1 MSPPDRNNA
10 GYRPPPAPKFPTP
23 TQGGS
28 KSADPAIATCKNQI
42 GSNQPPPV
50 DDTALLQ
57 SRSARATHIPP
68 PPDRLRA
75 HAKPPAMR
83 PTQALSVGRYRH
95 LKLTT
100 KDVGRGF
107 YKGNRT
113 GSMGRHTKY
122 GGYVIEWN
130 KVRTYSVPDLKD
142 FKLTPFVSR
151 QIKAQSG
158 DYKGLEK
165 GPQDPYFYVE
175 QWKRYNGVD

>member
-1 MSPPDRNNA
+1 
-10 GYRPPPAPKFPTP
+10 
-23 TQGGS
+23 
-28 KSADPAIATCKNQI
+28 
-42 GSNQPPPV
+42 
-50 DDTALLQ
+50 
-57 SRSARATHIPP
+57 
-68 PPDRLRA
+68 
-75 HAKPPAMR
+75 MR
-83 PTQALSVGRYRH
+83 PTQVLSVGRYRH

-100 KDVGRGF
+100 KDVNKGF

-122 GGYVIEWN
+122 GGYVIEWD
-130 KVRTYSVPDLKD
+130 KVRTYAVPQNLKE

-151 QIKAQSG
+151 QVRAEPG

>member
-1 MSPPDRNNA
+1 
-10 GYRPPPAPKFPTP
+10 
-23 TQGGS
+23 
-28 KSADPAIATCKNQI
+28 
-42 GSNQPPPV
+42 
-50 DDTALLQ
+50 
-57 SRSARATHIPP
+57 
-68 PPDRLRA
+68 
-75 HAKPPAMR
+75 MR

-100 KDVGRGF
+100 KDVGKGF

-113 GSMGRHTKY
+113 GSMGRHTKH

-130 KVRTYSVPDLKD
+130 KVRTYAVPPNLKD

-151 QIKAQSG
+151 QVREVPG